1 MCWVNDGHPGLDC
14 SSVAGP
20 TKTEIDTWDTMREV
34 LSYLKE
40 AVPLPRNAHID
51 PSYTALCEEKQ
62 YGLYTNLAKL
72 AAQGDSLDAY
82 RQH

>member
-1 MCWVNDGHPGLDC
+1 
-14 SSVAGP
+14 
-20 TKTEIDTWDTMREV
+20 MREV

-40 AVPLPRNAHID
+40 AVPLPRNAHTD

-72 AAQGDSLDAY
+72 AAAGDSLDAY